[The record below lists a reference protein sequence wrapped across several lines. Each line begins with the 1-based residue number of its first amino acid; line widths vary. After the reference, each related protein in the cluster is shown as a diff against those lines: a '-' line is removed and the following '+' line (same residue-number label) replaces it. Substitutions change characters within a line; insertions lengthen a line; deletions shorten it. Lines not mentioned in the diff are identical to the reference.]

1 MTPFAPMAQN
11 RSAPLAASPAVCRP
25 LPARSPRRVREHPF
39 GQYIGQRPQ
48 DSKGPRPVTPGA
60 IAAGVFMTDRPYH
73 GPITTA
79 FDRRILQSPRIP
91 YFCAQC
97 AGSIDVPTGTE
108 LCHACLRAQ
117 KVAA

>member
-39 GQYIGQRPQ
+39 GPYIGQRPQ

-60 IAAGVFMTDRPYH
+60 LLRGVIYD
-73 GPITTA
+73 
-79 FDRRILQSPRIP
+79 
-91 YFCAQC
+91 
-97 AGSIDVPTGTE
+97 
-108 LCHACLRAQ
+108 
-117 KVAA
+117 

>member
-1 MTPFAPMAQN
+1 VQAAPCPVSTPGTGA
-11 RSAPLAASPAVCRP
+11 
-25 LPARSPRRVREHPF
+25 PF

-73 GPITTA
+73 GPITTG

-91 YFCAQC
+91 YFCAKC
-97 AGSIDVPTGTE
+97 AGSIDVPTSTE